1 MFYSK
6 STGGFYD
13 DPKNYKEFPLDAVEI
28 TDSQYAAACS
38 APEHGTIL
46 SADENGYPIMVYPAA
61 KTNAQLKYEELAILL
76 SQYKSS
82 LQEFQM
88 SWLSAI
94 VADGATEESKKLII
108 TQDIAALKA
117 QYLVDVAAVKSKY
130 GV

>member
-13 DPKNYKEFPLDAVEI
+13 SPKNYKEFPPDAVEI
-28 TDSQYAAACS
+28 TDSQYASVCS
-38 APEHGTIL
+38 NPEQGTIL
-46 SADENGYPIMVYPAA
+46 SADENGYPIRVYPAS
-61 KTNAQLKYEELAILL
+61 KTNAQLKSEELAILL
-76 SQYKSS
+76 SQYKTS

-94 VADGATEESKKLII
+94 VADGATEDSKKLII
-108 TQDIAALKA
+108 TQDIADLKA
-117 QYLVDVAAVKSKY
+117 NYLADVAAVKSKY